1 METIFIA
8 EDTVQLLLV
17 PGTDLDR
24 LLLSKLTESGVVE
37 MEYVRQSVG
46 VLGRSV
52 KDAVVVRT
60 KSPTYASKAENV

>member
-24 LLLSKLTESGVVE
+24 LLLSKLTEIGVVE

-60 KSPTYASKAENV
+60 KSSTYASKAENV

>member
-60 KSPTYASKAENV
+60 KSSTYASKAENV